1 MLKANNIT
9 AGYGAANVLH
19 QVQLH
24 VDPGEIVA
32 ILGANGAG
40 KSTLLKGITGLIKL
54 REGTIFFGDEQI
66 DGKRPEDILKLGIAC
81 VPERRR
87 IFAGLTVLENLR
99 MGAYTENKKE
109 VIEKTLADV
118 YKRFPVLLE
127 RSRQMGETLSGGEQQ
142 QLAIARALMS
152 RPRILLL
159 DEPSIGLAP
168 NLVRRV
174 MGFLHELKRDGQTIL
189 LVEQNIHEALEV
201 ADRAYVMASGRIEVQ
216 GSASELREKGLEIE
230 QTYLGDIK

>member
-9 AGYGAANVLH
+9 AGYGAADVLH

-40 KSTLLKGITGLIKL
+40 KSTLLKVITGLIKL

-99 MGAYTENKKE
+99 MGAYTENEKE

-127 RSRQMGETLSGGEQQ
+127 RNRQMGETLSGGEQQ

-168 NLVRRV
+168 NLVHRV
-174 MGFLHELKRDGQTIL
+174 MGFLHELKREGQTIL